1 MNQIPEQIKLGADGL
16 AVVTW
21 VSALCGALT
30 GLLGVI
36 AAIGSAIW
44 VWLRVYETRTVQDWI
59 KRRKQ

>member
-21 VSALCGALT
+21 VSALAGALT
-30 GLLGVI
+30 GVLGVI

-59 KRRKQ
+59 KRRRK